1 MPETKLTVILPD
13 EDGQIEQTGT
23 IIAQRGELA
32 AIHRF
37 TFAAGQGM
45 VRLAHVLPDVSAK
58 LAALEASPPPVAA
71 TEGADEKRI
80 PAAPKKSAAKKKS
93 PAKTTARKASSK
105 ATKAAAEDDETPDW
119 MKPFGSGV
127 KPVKQSTV
135 KKAN

>member
-23 IIAQRGELA
+23 IIAQRGDLA

-37 TFAAGQGM
+37 TFASGQGLL
-45 VRLAHVLPDVSAK
+45 RLPHVLPDVTAK
-58 LAALEASPPPVAA
+58 LDALEANPPPVAA

-93 PAKTTARKASSK
+93 PAKTTARKASVR
-105 ATKAAAEDDETPDW
+105 ATKAATEDDETPDW

-127 KPVKQSTV
+127 KPVKQSTRTS
-135 KKAN
+135 